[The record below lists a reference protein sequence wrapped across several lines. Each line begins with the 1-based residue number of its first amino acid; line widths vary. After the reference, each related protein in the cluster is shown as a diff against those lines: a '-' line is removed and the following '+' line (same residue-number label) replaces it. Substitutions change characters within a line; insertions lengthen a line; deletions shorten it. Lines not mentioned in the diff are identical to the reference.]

1 MADSTIHEADPGFDE
16 FIEDTLKT
24 LADRAQEKGICIEC
38 LSDRLIVELV
48 SGMARSGVAVSAIL
62 AMVGEGMDAAE
73 AEVAPEGESRSRRM
87 H

>member
-1 MADSTIHEADPGFDE
+1 MADSSIHEDDPGFEE
-16 FIEDTLKT
+16 FIEDTLKI
-24 LADRAQEKGICIEC
+24 LGERAQEKGICIEC

-48 SGMARSGVAVSAIL
+48 SGVARAGAPISAIL

-73 AEVAPEGESRSRRM
+73 ADATSDSAGRPRRM